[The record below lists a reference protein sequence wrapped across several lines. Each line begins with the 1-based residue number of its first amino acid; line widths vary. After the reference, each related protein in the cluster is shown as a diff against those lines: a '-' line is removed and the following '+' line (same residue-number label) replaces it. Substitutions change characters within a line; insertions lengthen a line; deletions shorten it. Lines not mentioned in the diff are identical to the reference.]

1 MDHHEFMSESVSPR
15 VWKNM
20 VLKFYELYD
29 QVQLRDFYNMSV
41 PVFVRYNN
49 RNIYGFAGLL
59 DGRFVVSNLYRLAR
73 DGSPVK
79 FFIDFKCDLLDC
91 KY

>member
-1 MDHHEFMSESVSPR
+1 MDHYDFMSESVSPR
-15 VWKNM
+15 VWRNM
-20 VLKFYELYD
+20 VSKFYQLYN
-29 QVQLRDFYNMSV
+29 QVQLRDF
-41 PVFVRYNN
+41 YNN
-49 RNIYGFAGLL
+49 RNIYGFAGLF

-79 FFIDFKCDLLDC
+79 FFIDFKCDFSDC

>member
-1 MDHHEFMSESVSPR
+1 MGTHNFMSESVSPR

-20 VLKFYELYD
+20 LSKFYQLYN

-41 PVFVRYNN
+41 PVSVRYNN
-49 RNIYGFAGLL
+49 RNIYGFAGLF
-59 DGRFVVSNLYRLAR
+59 DGRFIVSNLYRLTR

-79 FFIDFKCDLLDC
+79 FFVDFKCDFSDVED
-91 KY
+91 

>member
-1 MDHHEFMSESVSPR
+1 MEHHDFMSEYVSPR

-20 VLKFYELYD
+20 VSRFYHLYN

-49 RNIYGFAGLL
+49 RNIYCF
-59 DGRFVVSNLYRLAR
+59 
-73 DGSPVK
+73 
-79 FFIDFKCDLLDC
+79 
-91 KY
+91 